1 MSKEITIEELAR
13 MSQNE
18 FTAIR
23 SEMRAGFGAVEKRFD
38 TVEKRFDTVEKRF
51 VAVEK
56 RFDGMDERFTSMDRQ
71 FEELKNILLADRK
84 DFGERITRIEDTIGV
99 GQ

>member
-23 SEMRAGFGAVEKRFD
+23 SEMRAGFDAVGKRFD
-38 TVEKRFDTVEKRF
+38 GMDERFG
-51 VAVEK
+51 AVEK
-56 RFDGMDERFTSMDRQ
+56 RFDGMDERFKSMDRQ

>member
-1 MSKEITIEELAR
+1 MSKEITVEELAR

-23 SEMRAGFGAVEKRFD
+23 SEMRAGFDAVGKRFD
-38 TVEKRFDTVEKRF
+38 TVEKRFD
-51 VAVEK
+51 AVGK
-56 RFDGMDERFTSMDRQ
+56 RFDGMDERFKGMDRQ